1 MEKAP
6 GVDPKRIVAI
16 FFFFAAIVVGIFL
29 ERILAIAFSYARVSD
44 VAVFGDDWTLT
55 TVIGYAVAAIAA
67 VVAWRTPRVHAV
79 SLQVAQ
85 ELERVTWP
93 SWRETRASTV
103 AVIVFTFVAA
113 AILGVFDLV
122 WARLSS
128 LVY

>member
-1 MEKAP
+1 MDKAAS
-6 GVDPKRIVAI
+6 VDPRRIVAI
-16 FFFFAAIVVGIFL
+16 FYFFAAIVVGIFL
-29 ERILAIAFSYARVSD
+29 ERVLAIAFSYARVSD

>member
-6 GVDPKRIVAI
+6 GADPKRIVAI

-29 ERILAIAFSYARVSD
+29 ERILAIAFAYARVSD
-44 VAVFGDDWTLT
+44 FAVFGDDWTLT
-55 TVIGYAVAAIAA
+55 TVLGYAVAAIAA

>member
-1 MEKAP
+1 MEKAS
-6 GVDPKRIVAI
+6 GADPRRIVAI
-16 FFFFAAIVVGIFL
+16 AFFFAAIVVGIFL
-29 ERILAIAFSYARVSD
+29 ERVLAIAFSYARVSD

-55 TVIGYAVAAIAA
+55 TVLGYAVAGIAA
-67 VVAWRTPRVHAV
+67 VVAWRMPRVHAV

-113 AILGVFDLV
+113 ALLGVFDLV

>member
-6 GVDPKRIVAI
+6 GADPKRIVAI

-29 ERILAIAFSYARVSD
+29 ERVLAIAFSYARWSD

-55 TVIGYAVAAIAA
+55 TVLGYAVAAIGA
-67 VVAWRTPRVHAV
+67 VVAWRTPRIHAV
-79 SLQVAQ
+79 SIQVAQ

-103 AVIVFTFVAA
+103 AVIVFSFVAA
-113 AILGVFDLV
+113 ALLGVFDLV

>member
-103 AVIVFTFVAA
+103 AVIIFTFVAA

>member
-1 MEKAP
+1 MDKAP

-16 FFFFAAIVVGIFL
+16 FYVVAAVVLGVFL
-29 ERILAIAFSYARVSD
+29 EKALGILFSYARWND
-44 VAVFGDDWTLT
+44 VAVLGEDWTLT
-55 TVIGYAVAAIAA
+55 TILGYAVAVVVAF
-67 VVAWRTPRVHAV
+67 VAWRSRATRGYAM
-79 SLQVAQ
+79 QVAQ

-103 AVIVFTFVAA
+103 AVIIFSFVAA

>member
-29 ERILAIAFSYARVSD
+29 ERVLAIAFSYARVSD